1 MEKKTYGILRAITWP
16 IRKLFSILKWLVE
29 SIFQVLKITAGFVG
43 VVLFGLGVFG
53 PIVAIPTAIQY
64 GWEQGLFLLVVS
76 LASGLIGRPLVKR
89 FLGVDPI
96 FLTK

>member
-16 IRKLFSILKWLVE
+16 IRAIFQSLKWLFQ
-29 SIFQVLKITAGFVG
+29 SIFQIFRVIFGFAGVF
-43 VVLFGLGVFG
+43 LFGIGLFG
-53 PIVAIPTAIQY
+53 TIVAIPTGILY
-64 GWEQGLFLLVVS
+64 GWEQGLFFLVVS

-96 FLTK
+96 FN